1 MEPDD
6 GVHDDGS
13 GQIEDQVLQLEKEKR
28 EKQKSYGDQGNNI
41 NRILFCQSRHHR
53 GCDWV

>member
-6 GVHDDGS
+6 GVHEDGS

-28 EKQKSYGDQGNNI
+28 EKQKSYGDQGNSI
-41 NRILFCQSRHHR
+41 NRILFCQSRHNR